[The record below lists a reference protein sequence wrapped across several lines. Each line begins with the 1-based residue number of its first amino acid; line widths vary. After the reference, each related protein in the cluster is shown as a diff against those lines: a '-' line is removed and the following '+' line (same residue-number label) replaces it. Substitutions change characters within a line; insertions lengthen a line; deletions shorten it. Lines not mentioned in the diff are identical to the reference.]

1 MRQTYTYKI
10 ISLDLDIFNAMEIMQ
25 YAMSIYVQTKKTYQ
39 HIDDFNTVTEYIYLC
54 HRHKVQVKVKQI
66 KDVFNEIFGNKTNKL
81 FQYF

>member
-39 HIDDFNTVTEYIYLC
+39 HIDDFITVTGVHLP
-54 HRHKVQVKVKQI
+54 
-66 KDVFNEIFGNKTNKL
+66 L
-81 FQYF
+81 P